1 MLSRNGEVPVRAGRR
16 EWTGLAVLALP
27 TFVVAIDLFV
37 LMLALP
43 SLSADLGANSV
54 QQLWITD
61 IYGFLLAGFTIT
73 LGTLGDRI
81 GRRKLLM
88 IGAVAFAIASLSCA
102 YATSVWMLIAARA
115 LLGIAGATISPCTL
129 ALIGTI
135 FRDPKQRATAF
146 GVWGGVF
153 TLGAIFGPIIGGALL
168 ARFWWGS
175 VFLLGPPIM
184 VLAIVLGVWVLP
196 EYRDS
201 RAGRLDPASV
211 VLSLMAVLPII
222 YAIKELARDGWAV
235 VPIVAGVVGL
245 TAGAVFVRRQR
256 GLTSPV
262 LDLSLFRDRVI
273 GSSLAGQLAFSSF
286 GAGFNLFLVLYFQL
300 VAGMST
306 LQAGLAMVPGMITA
320 ALGFQIGPKLAGRFR
335 PGNVIAGGLALEA
348 IVLVSLTQFN
358 ATSGTVALIIGFAL
372 TAFGIGSVGLGTN
385 LVVGSAPP
393 EKMGNAGSMAQL
405 ANEFGGMLGIA
416 LFGTLGT
423 VVYRSQ
429 IHDAIPADI
438 AGPSAATAGDSLA
451 GATTV
456 AGGLPERQGAALLTA
471 AREAFTS
478 GLHTVVAVGAVVI
491 AGAALLIARNLRH
504 IPPLGRP
511 APADQGDALDEDGT
525 AAGAAPRR

>member
-1 MLSRNGEVPVRAGRR
+1 MSLQNGEVQIRAGRR

-27 TFVVAIDLFV
+27 TFVIAIDLFV

-43 SLSADLGANSV
+43 RLSTDLGANSV

-88 IGAVAFAIASLSCA
+88 IGAVVFTIASLLCA
-102 YATSVWMLIAARA
+102 YSTSVWMLITARA
-115 LLGIAGATISPCTL
+115 LLGIAGATISPSTL
-129 ALIGTI
+129 ALIGNT
-135 FRDPKQRATAF
+135 FRDPKQQATAF

-168 ARFWWGS
+168 VRFWWGS

-184 VLAIVLGVWVLP
+184 VLAMVLGRWVLP
-196 EYRDS
+196 EYKDS
-201 RAGRLDPASV
+201 KAGRLDPASV

-235 VPIVAGVVGL
+235 VPIVVGVVGVIAGVV
-245 TAGAVFVRRQR
+245 FIHRQR
-256 GLTSPV
+256 TLTSPV
-262 LDLSLFRDRVI
+262 LDLSLFRNRVI
-273 GSSLAGQLAFSSF
+273 GSSLVGQLAFAGF

-306 LQAGLAMVPGMITA
+306 LQAGLAMMPGMITA

-335 PGNVIAGGLALEA
+335 PGNVIAVGLALEA

-358 ATSGTVALIIGFAL
+358 ATSGTVVLMIGFAL

-429 IHDAIPADI
+429 INDVIPADI
-438 AGPSAATAGDSLA
+438 PGPSAAAAGDSLA
-451 GATTV
+451 GATAV
-456 AGGLPERQGAALLTA
+456 AGGLPKQQGAALLTV

-478 GLHTVVAVGAVVI
+478 GLHTVVAVGAVI
-491 AGAALLIARNLRH
+491 TAGAALLIARNLAH
-504 IPPLGRP
+504 IPPFGRP
-511 APADQGDALDEDGT
+511 APADRGNAVDADETVTD
-525 AAGAAPRR
+525 AAQT